1 MVEAGKMRQAETILG
16 ENGESPLTAPAFQQF
31 HLIVATV
38 ISTDDLVIGAPRI
51 CQSAKLL
58 SQFKSRMQK
67 TLNLAF
73 IIIGRLRVVLYTRQ
87 STHASSKASTFSLAP
102 NE

>member
-1 MVEAGKMRQAETILG
+1 MVEAGKIRLTRTILV
-16 ENGESPLTAPAFQQF
+16 ENGKSPLTASAFQQLY
-31 HLIVATV
+31 LIFATV
-38 ISTDDLVIGAPRI
+38 TSFYDLAIGALLTY
-51 CQSAKLL
+51 QSTKLL
-58 SQFKSRMQK
+58 SQSKSRVQK

-87 STHASSKASTFSLAP
+87 RSHTSSKAYTFSLAP